1 MDKLMRQIR
10 NWWPE
15 TRKFQVLI
23 VVGTLL
29 LVFIAADIITR

>member
-10 NWWPE
+10 KWWPE
-15 TRKFQVLI
+15 TRKFQVLV

-29 LVFIAADIITR
+29 LVLIAADIITQ